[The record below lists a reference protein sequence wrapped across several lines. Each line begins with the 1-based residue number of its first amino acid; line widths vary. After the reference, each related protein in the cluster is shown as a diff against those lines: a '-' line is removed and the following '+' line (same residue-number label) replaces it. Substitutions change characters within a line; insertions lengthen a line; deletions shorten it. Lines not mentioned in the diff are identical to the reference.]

1 MTMKEKKAWLA
12 SATNE
17 ELLKQLVTLEL
28 EEVRECSYGERQKDI
43 DLTKE
48 EILKRMTGNN

>member
-28 EEVRECSYGERQKDI
+28 EEARECSYGERQKDI